1 MKKQVNRAMAKRS
14 NGEGSSGW
22 VTKNGKKYW
31 GISISV
37 GFDPLTGNLKRKY
50 IYGKTQKEAKD
61 KLKEYQD
68 NFATNSDNSTLGN
81 FYYDWLWNIK
91 RPALK
96 DSTFEKWEG
105 IYRNYIKPNKG
116 LSNAKLADIDTLTLQ
131 KITTALLKKHTLSQ
145 IKTMNSCLGNCF
157 RYAKSINKVKYN
169 PVEGIVYPK
178 NHDILEDKE
187 NYISEDDQKHLLN
200 ALESNELQG
209 IILMGLMCGVRLG
222 EAMALQ
228 TNDIDFNRMNI
239 KINKSVKYVWTG
251 ERNKENKK
259 IYENKVTI
267 PKTKT
272 SIREVPLPVML
283 KPIIKTLIK
292 KNMENKLKLGE
303 LYFDNNLIF
312 CKDNGDY
319 IDNKKPNR
327 HLKVALKKAEIKT
340 DIHYHSLRHI
350 FITNCLS
357 KDINP
362 RTVMDWVGHTDI
374 KMTMLVYA
382 EINKDKNKKEYE
394 KINSMFD

>member
-1 MKKQVNRAMAKRS
+1 
-14 NGEGSSGW
+14 
-22 VTKNGKKYW
+22 
-31 GISISV
+31 
-37 GFDPLTGNLKRKY
+37 
-50 IYGKTQKEAKD
+50 
-61 KLKEYQD
+61 
-68 NFATNSDNSTLGN
+68 
-81 FYYDWLWNIK
+81 
-91 RPALK
+91 
-96 DSTFEKWEG
+96 
-105 IYRNYIKPNKG
+105 
-116 LSNAKLADIDTLTLQ
+116 
-131 KITTALLKKHTLSQ
+131 
-145 IKTMNSCLGNCF
+145 
-157 RYAKSINKVKYN
+157 
-169 PVEGIVYPK
+169 
-178 NHDILEDKE
+178 
-187 NYISEDDQKHLLN
+187 
-200 ALESNELQG
+200 
-209 IILMGLMCGVRLG
+209 MCGVRLR

-292 KNMENKLKLGE
+292 KNMENKLKFGE

-312 CKDNGDY
+312 CKENGDY

-327 HLKVALKKAEIKT
+327 HLKAALKKAEIKT

-394 KINSMFD
+394 KINCMFD

>member
-1 MKKQVNRAMAKRS
+1 MAKRS

>member
-1 MKKQVNRAMAKRS
+1 MAKRS
-14 NGEGSSGW
+14 SGEGSAGW
-22 VTKNGKKYW
+22 VIQNGKKYW
-31 GISISV
+31 RITITIGS
-37 GFDPLTGNLKRKY
+37 DPLTGNQKRKK

-68 NFATNSDNSTLGN
+68 KYVNNSDNSALGN

-91 RPALK
+91 KQALK
-96 DSTFEKWEG
+96 PSTFEKWEG

-116 LSNAKLADIDTLTLQ
+116 LNNAKLVDVDTMYLQ
-131 KITTALLKKHTLSQ
+131 KITNELLKDHTVSQ
-145 IKTMNSCLGNCF
+145 VKTMNSCIGNCF
-157 RYAKSINKVKYN
+157 RYAKSINKIKYN
-169 PVEGIVYPK
+169 PIEGIIYPK
-178 NHDILEDKE
+178 NHDVIEEKE
-187 NYISEDDQKHLLN
+187 NYISEDEQKCFIQTLQDDE
-200 ALESNELQG
+200 LEG
-209 IILMGLMCGVRLG
+209 IILVGLMCGLRLG

-228 TNDIDFNRMNI
+228 VNDIEFNNMTI
-239 KINKSVKYVWTG
+239 KINKSVKLVWTG
-251 ERNKENKK
+251 ELTKEGKK
-259 IYENKVTI
+259 IYENRVTI
-267 PKTKT
+267 PKTKK
-272 SIREVPLPVML
+272 SIREVPLPNML
-283 KPIIKTLIK
+283 KPIIKSILK
-292 KNMENKLKLGE
+292 KNMENRLKFGE

-327 HLKVALKKAEIKT
+327 HLKAALKRAAIKT
-340 DIHYHSLRHI
+340 DLHYHSLRHI

-394 KINSMFD
+394 KINGMFD